1 MDGAAAA
8 AAAAA
13 AARARKKNVSLPGPP
28 YAVLGG
34 LPDYSDRPHSPVSTL
49 GAGGKWFRLDE
60 ASSRALGTTPVAPA
74 TPCEALTTIPS
85 QWQRRRPLV
94 RLRRA
99 MAVAAAVEKAAAMRL
114 EVGVTAAAV
123 ARRLMFTPSG
133 RIFVCPM
140 SKREQACASVSK
152 REETVPCDCERG
164 VNASSSEAWEVC
176 ILE

>member
-1 MDGAAAA
+1 M
-8 AAAAA
+8 
-13 AARARKKNVSLPGPP
+13 
-28 YAVLGG
+28 
-34 LPDYSDRPHSPVSTL
+34 
-49 GAGGKWFRLDE
+49 
-60 ASSRALGTTPVAPA
+60 
-74 TPCEALTTIPS
+74 
-85 QWQRRRPLV
+85 
-94 RLRRA
+94 
-99 MAVAAAVEKAAAMRL
+99 AAAVEKAAAMRL

-176 ILE
+176 ILD

>member
-1 MDGAAAA
+1 MVRAARAGGGGGPAA

-13 AARARKKNVSLPGPP
+13 AARARKKNASLPGPP

-34 LPDYSDRPHSPVSTL
+34 LPDYPDRPHSPVSTL
-49 GAGGKWFRLDE
+49 GAGDGFASMKRRRERWAPHPLRRLH
-60 ASSRALGTTPVAPA
+60 RARRSA
-74 TPCEALTTIPS
+74 TTTIPS

-123 ARRLMFTPSG
+123 ARVHG
-133 RIFVCPM
+133 
-140 SKREQACASVSK
+140 
-152 REETVPCDCERG
+152 G
-164 VNASSSEAWEVC
+164 
-176 ILE
+176 

>member
-74 TPCEALTTIPS
+74 TPCEALS
-85 QWQRRRPLV
+85 DNDNSV
-94 RLRRA
+94 S
-99 MAVAAAVEKAAAMRL
+99 VEEAAPASTPTASDGSGGGGGEGGRDEA
-114 EVGVTAAAV
+114 GSGGDGCGSSTAADVHAV
-123 ARRLMFTPSG
+123 WSDICMPD
-133 RIFVCPM
+133 
-140 SKREQACASVSK
+140 EQA
-152 REETVPCDCERG
+152 
-164 VNASSSEAWEVC
+164 
-176 ILE
+176 